1 MTKLFLGLA
10 IIAFTTFCGYL
21 LTKKHRKRH
30 TFFTQFTEFNERFLS
45 EIAYFKRPVGEFL
58 AKKSYR
64 GEFAEFLELYYKN
77 IANPQAIQTALFTD
91 DYAFLNKEEKTV
103 IFDYFFS
110 LGKGNAI
117 SQSAYFNGM
126 KVTLKTLK
134 ENAEKDNKRYGDLFI
149 KLGFLCGL
157 LILILIV

>member
-1 MTKLFLGLA
+1 MTKFFLGLA
-10 IIAFTTFCGYL
+10 IIGFTTFCGYL
-21 LTKKHRKRH
+21 LTKKYRKKYA
-30 TFFTQFTEFNERFLS
+30 FFTQFTEFNERFLS

-58 AKKSYR
+58 SKKSYK
-64 GEFAEFLELYYKN
+64 GEFAEFLEFYYKN
-77 IANPQAIQTALFTD
+77 ITNPQAIQTALFTEE
-91 DYAFLNKEEKTV
+91 YGFLKKEEKTV
-103 IFDYFFS
+103 VFDYFFA

-126 KVTLKTLK
+126 KATLKTLT
-134 ENAEKDNKRYGDLFI
+134 EGAEKENKRYGDLFI